1 MAGTSLRSRS
11 RRGQVF
17 FLQQSE
23 KEYLNGLNRIARV
36 YRDPLAQGVVPYL
49 TPDEISVL
57 FSRVDALIACHQQ
70 VRGHAHVPSIFEII
84 RTPPPRPPAT
94 KFSRDIVQL
103 YNSLENLSKKWPV
116 IEGCGSVFL
125 DFVRSFFLL
134 PLPFSLLPLSP
145 PAACLH
151 TGDAL
156 TCCADRRA
164 QVPRLSCY
172 APYFANVLQAKKTLV
187 HAMHR
192 NEGFRAWLNQQDGS
206 QQTDSLQHL
215 LFQQPLVRL
224 KTYEEV
230 MLQLLKNTGVM
241 SADYRALEVCVQVTK
256 RLVHWATSTVQ
267 ETAVNEDLLM
277 AQKLLGAQI
286 DLLSSKKRLIRRG
299 PVHLGHKK
307 RFVFLFN
314 DVCLITKAV
323 NNNDHVIEYTLPVKD
338 LQVELLK
345 NRQSIEIRCG
355 STLIVI
361 ATKTV
366 DESLSWILTFKEAL
380 DNLKQVCPSCIHI
393 YISLFLLIDPQG
405 VFGVPLE
412 SLERSPSGL
421 PRVIE
426 SIAKYLSTNGTVV
439 PAHAPH
445 RSAETAT
452 RLIADRSTAR
462 GWPVDSARG
471 GFGSESAEDADQ
483 QGGVKSGRHRTRAA
497 APAGRRPSRP
507 AARTARTAYAS
518 RGTPPLAAISR
529 SILCRTGR

>member
-1 MAGTSLRSRS
+1 M
-11 RRGQVF
+11 
-17 FLQQSE
+17 
-23 KEYLNGLNRIARV
+23 
-36 YRDPLAQGVVPYL
+36 
-49 TPDEISVL
+49 
-57 FSRVDALIACHQQ
+57 
-70 VRGHAHVPSIFEII
+70 
-84 RTPPPRPPAT
+84 
-94 KFSRDIVQL
+94 QL

-156 TCCADRRA
+156 T
-164 QVPRLSCY
+164 LSCY

-323 NNNDHVIEYTLPVKD
+323 TNNDHVIEYTLPVKD

-393 YISLFLLIDPQG
+393 YISL
-405 VFGVPLE
+405 
-412 SLERSPSGL
+412 SLD
-421 PRVIE
+421 
-426 SIAKYLSTNGTVV
+426 
-439 PAHAPH
+439 
-445 RSAETAT
+445 RSAGRIWRAA
-452 RLIADRSTAR
+452 RIFGKIA
-462 GWPVDSARG
+462 V
-471 GFGSESAEDADQ
+471 
-483 QGGVKSGRHRTRAA
+483 RAA
-497 APAGRRPSRP
+497 ARDRIHREVPLYKRYGPSCT
-507 AARTARTAYAS
+507 RTTQKR
-518 RGTPPLAAISR
+518 
-529 SILCRTGR
+529 